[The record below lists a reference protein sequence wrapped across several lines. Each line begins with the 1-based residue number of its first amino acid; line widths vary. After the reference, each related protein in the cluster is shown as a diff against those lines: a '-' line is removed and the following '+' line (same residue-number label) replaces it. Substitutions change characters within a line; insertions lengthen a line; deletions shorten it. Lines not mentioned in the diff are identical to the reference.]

1 MNSKINNRVI
11 EQAKYII
18 NTKSTI
24 RDIAKLYNVSKS
36 TVHKDLNER
45 LSRIDINLYNQ
56 VNKIFQE
63 HIKTRHIKGGES
75 TRKKYLEM
83 S

>member
-11 EQAKYII
+11 EEAEYII

>member
-11 EQAKYII
+11 EEAEYII

-45 LSRIDINLYNQ
+45 LSRIDINLYNE

-63 HIKTRHIKGGES
+63 HIKIRHIKGGES

>member
-11 EQAKYII
+11 EEAEYII

-45 LSRIDINLYNQ
+45 LSRIDINLYNE